1 MEPPGMARTK
11 DGGEDAPAPE
21 YLSPKR
27 VLARAFEKSRDRW
40 KAKYKVLQKQL
51 KARLTEV
58 RDLNRSRAR
67 WRAKAEA
74 WEREARTLRAE
85 LQPRAESSPPA
96 LSGPSPP

>member
-1 MEPPGMARTK
+1 MARTK
-11 DGGEDAPAPE
+11 DGSENALAPE

-40 KAKYKVLQKQL
+40 KAKYKELQKQL
-51 KARLTEV
+51 KARLTDV

-74 WEREARTLRAE
+74 WEREARKLRAE
-85 LQPRAESSPPA
+85 LKQRAESSPPA
-96 LSGPSPP
+96 LS

>member
-1 MEPPGMARTK
+1 MARTK
-11 DGGEDAPAPE
+11 DCGEEAPAPQ

-27 VLARAFEKSRDRW
+27 VLARAFQKSRDRW
-40 KAKYKVLQKQL
+40 KAKSKALQQQL

-74 WEREARTLRAE
+74 WEREAKKLRAE
-85 LQPRAESSPPA
+85 LRPPAKSSPPA
-96 LSGPSPP
+96 LSGPSPR